1 MHHCPPIS
9 RDDLYRAY
17 AVLGLSIQEIA
28 DRFGYANVSGIQRC
42 LRRFGIPRTRG
53 THFHHTPRRSDTH
66 LTDFSESQK
75 AIVIGSL
82 LGDGHLALSAGGTN
96 YSLRV
101 NQSVEH
107 LDYLRWLFAVLAPF
121 SRNLHIGERLAQ
133 MYVSTHPWLTELRA
147 MSYLDGKKR
156 VTRETLDLSRWP
168 TLTAAIFYMDDG
180 SYNRRVKYA
189 VFCTHGFDLASQEI
203 LAEWFRDTLDITCS
217 LRRHYD
223 QHFLALTV
231 AETQK
236 FFGQIAPLLVPS
248 MRYKLGL

>member
-1 MHHCPPIS
+1 MRHCQPVS
-9 RDDLYRAY
+9 RDDLYHAY

-28 DRFGYANVSGIQRC
+28 DRFGYADASGINRC

-53 THFHHTPRRSDTH
+53 THFHHTPRRSDAH
-66 LTDFSESQK
+66 SVPLSEVQK
-75 AIVIGSL
+75 AIIVGSL
-82 LGDGHLALSAGGTN
+82 LGDGHLARSTGGAN
-96 YSLRV
+96 YSLRI

-107 LDYLRWLFAVLAPF
+107 LGYLRWLFTALSPF
-121 SRNLHIGERLAQ
+121 SRNLHVGERLAQ

-147 MSYLDGKKR
+147 MFYLDGQKC
-156 VTRETLDLSRWP
+156 VTREALALSSWP
-168 TLTAAIFYMDDG
+168 AMTAAIFYMDDG
-180 SYNRRVKYA
+180 SYNQRVKYA

-203 LAEWFRDTLDITCS
+203 LSEWFRDALGVTCS

-231 AETQK
+231 AETRK
-236 FFGQIAPLLVPS
+236 FFRQMDPLLVPS